1 MKVSEGVQMQPRQSE
16 PNLTFTTTVTAL
28 IAAVV
33 AICAIALFG
42 WASNNTL
49 LASLLPGQTA
59 MNPLT
64 AIGMIALAV
73 TLAILRNQSPSA
85 GKRRLAKVLAAATL
99 AVGVGCIAAYLA
111 GEQFPVDQ
119 IVFSDTLAGNR
130 VAPNTALCL
139 ILLSSALLLVDRRL
153 KTDFRP
159 FQVLALLAAVLSFL
173 SIVGYGYGTRWLY
186 GVPSFIPMALPTA
199 IVVHA
204 LAWGILLSRPHEG
217 LIRAL
222 TSRSLGGV
230 MARRIIPAAF
240 LFPVGLG
247 WLRLLGEQAGFYD
260 TSLGVALNS
269 VLTSFGLLA
278 VIWWSARMLNEVD
291 DDRTA
296 AARELQRFNDELEVR
311 VQERTAE
318 LSAANRELLQKN
330 EENETFVYSVS
341 HDLRAPLVN
350 LQGFSQEVNASCH
363 ELRNLWQ
370 DASAKPDDAAKR
382 TLTILDDDVEPSLR
396 FIQSGVLRLS
406 SIIDA
411 LLRLSRAGRVEYQ
424 WQAVDVAKVSRRI
437 VDSLQDTIHK
447 RNATVTI
454 GELPPAWG
462 DENAIEQIF
471 GNLVANALN
480 YAAPDRDAKIEILS
494 VPSAEEDQ
502 GKHTY
507 CVKDNG
513 VGIPALH
520 QCKVFQAFQRLQP
533 KLAQGEGIGLTM
545 TRRIVERHSGRIW
558 FESVEGQG
566 ATFFVA
572 LPITT
577 VEPTPKSIKKPKKEA
592 AYAH

>member
-1 MKVSEGVQMQPRQSE
+1 MQSRQSE
-16 PNLTFTTTVTAL
+16 TNLTFATSITALVGVAVAICVTAL
-28 IAAVV
+28 
-33 AICAIALFG
+33 LG
-42 WASNNTL
+42 WAWNNSL

-59 MNPLT
+59 MNPIT
-64 AIGMIALAV
+64 AIGMVALAV
-73 TLAILRNQSPSA
+73 ALSIV
-85 GKRRLAKVLAAATL
+85 RRQPLAAKKRLIANVFAALTL
-99 AVGVGCIAAYLA
+99 AVGTGCLVAYFS
-111 GEQFPVDQ
+111 GTQFPLDQ
-119 IVFSDTLAGNR
+119 IMFADALAGNR

-139 ILLSSALLLVDRRL
+139 MLLSAALLLIDRRL
-153 KTDFRP
+153 RSDFHP
-159 FQVLALLAAVLSFL
+159 FQILALLAAVLSFL

-204 LAWGILLSRPHEG
+204 LAWGILLARPHEG
-217 LIRAL
+217 LVRSL

-240 LFPVGLG
+240 LLPVGLG

-278 VIWWSARMLNEVD
+278 VIWWSARMLNSVD
-291 DDRTA
+291 QQRA
-296 AARELQRFNDELEVR
+296 AAAEDLRRFNDELEAR
-311 VQERTAE
+311 VNERTAE

-350 LQGFSQEVNASCH
+350 LQGFSQEINVSCH

-370 DASAKPDDAAKR
+370 DASAKPEDAARR
-382 TLTILDDDVEPSLR
+382 TLSILDDDVAPSLR

-424 WQAVDVAKVSRRI
+424 LHAVDVEEINRRI
-437 VDSLQDTIHK
+437 AESLQDTIHK
-447 RNATVTI
+447 RNATVTVDK
-454 GELPPAWG
+454 LLPAWG
-462 DENAIEQIF
+462 DANAIEQIF

-480 YAAPDRDAKIEILS
+480 YAAPDRDAKIEIFS
-494 VPSAEEDQ
+494 VPSAEEDR
-502 GKHTY
+502 GKNTY

-513 VGIPALH
+513 VGIPELH
-520 QCKVFQAFQRLQP
+520 QAKVFQAFQRLQP

-545 TRRIVERHSGRIW
+545 TRRIVERHDGRIW
-558 FESVEGQG
+558 FESIENQG
-566 ATFFVA
+566 TTFFVT
-572 LPITT
+572 LPIPA
-577 VEPTPKSIKKPKKEA
+577 VEPAPKSNHKRKKEA